1 MAAVGGPH
9 DNFNIV
15 QFRLDQALV
24 ARVDA
29 RVVEEGN
36 ITGTVSRNSFCKRV
50 LVDALEKVLSVP
62 LGEPSPAPAE

>member
-1 MAAVGGPH
+1 MAGASPH

-15 QFRLDQALV
+15 QFRLDSSLV

-36 ITGTVSRNSFCKRV
+36 TSGTVSRNSFCKRV
-50 LVDALEKVLSVP
+50 LIEALDKVLAVP
-62 LGEPSPAPAE
+62 CVEPSPVPAE